1 MKGSTKSSLRAFR
14 REGGQG
20 ALRLRVETWIADMKV
35 EVYAMLV
42 DSQRKEDTFQVGWM
56 MVLQD
61 RLGHSV
67 IRFGIVTPHDSALED
82 RWRRQEKLA
91 APSLPIMMKSL

>member
-20 ALRLRVETWIADMKV
+20 ALRLRAETWIADMKV

-42 DSQRKEDTFQVGWM
+42 DSQRKEDTFQVGWVM
-56 MVLQD
+56 LSQD

-67 IRFGIVTPHDSALED
+67 TRFEIVSPHD
-82 RWRRQEKLA
+82 
-91 APSLPIMMKSL
+91 